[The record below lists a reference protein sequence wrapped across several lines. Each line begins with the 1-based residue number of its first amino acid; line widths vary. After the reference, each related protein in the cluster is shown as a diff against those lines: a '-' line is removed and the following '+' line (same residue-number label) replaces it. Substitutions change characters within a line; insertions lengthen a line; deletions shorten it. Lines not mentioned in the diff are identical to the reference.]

1 METDDLWILKN
12 LQIGICG
19 RELRMKFIKIYA
31 MTLVLCYVFVFF
43 GGWMLF
49 DFSKRVFVATAA
61 CAFIIAVIISIFIA
75 QDAKIEHLEKRIK
88 ELEEKGDSAL

>member
-1 METDDLWILKN
+1 
-12 LQIGICG
+12 
-19 RELRMKFIKIYA
+19 MKFIKIYA
-31 MTLVLCYVFVFF
+31 MTLVLCYIFVFF

-49 DFSKRVFVATAA
+49 DFSKRYFVATAA

-88 ELEEKGDSAL
+88 ELEEKVDSAL